1 MRSGGVAPWQADGQ
15 APGFTGG
22 PVRQAAIWEVAAGDG
37 WAYTRR
43 SRAMIVKCESCQTR
57 FRIPDEKVT
66 EKGVKVRCT
75 KCSHTFRVSKTASP
89 AETAPAD
96 PFAQF
101 APAADPPMDQATRPG
116 LYAHGV
122 AASKP
127 APARAQSSA
136 PADLSDLFGS
146 APEPS
151 APAVPLPAASA
162 PRGAAAP
169 GSAGEDYSDVFNA
182 PTRVAMVPPA
192 AAPPTRAAATQ
203 LSRAVNSVPP
213 PAPQSSAP
221 LELSADPFAAQPS
234 QLLAD
239 LPPPDDLFGGLT
251 GPQAQLTTSGS
262 HPLDLGAGAPDRGLF
277 DIPEPREPA
286 PAPTAGDADP
296 FGRFGQSEDPS
307 PPETDQVSEVP
318 SATVQKPAGRPED
331 ARGLEEGKG
340 SGVARRFSGLIVN
353 VSVAALLVVVLLTVG
368 SVYLNEGKL
377 NLSELSVE
385 KARELF
391 LPART
396 LVVRDVSNGLYD
408 TAQGRPVFFVRGE
421 VENRGEGAGRARVRA
436 EILDGETLVRSVEG
450 FAGEVPTPEALHA
463 VQSAEDVRA
472 LTQRLDR
479 GAQPVAPGARVSFLL
494 AFYEYPPDL
503 AAYRLRVTVLP
514 EDGAAASR

>member
-1 MRSGGVAPWQADGQ
+1 
-15 APGFTGG
+15 
-22 PVRQAAIWEVAAGDG
+22 
-37 WAYTRR
+37 
-43 SRAMIVKCESCQTR
+43 MIVKCESCQTR

-75 KCSHTFRVSKTASP
+75 KCAHTFRVSKTASP

-116 LYAHGV
+116 FYAHGV
-122 AASKP
+122 SASKP
-127 APARAQSSA
+127 AEPRAKTSA

-151 APAVPLPAASA
+151 GPAVPVPAAPA
-162 PRGAAAP
+162 PRAAASL

-192 AAPPTRAAATQ
+192 SVASPTRAAADPV
-203 LSRAVNSVPP
+203 SRAVKSA
-213 PAPQSSAP
+213 PAPAPKSSAP
-221 LELSADPFAAQPS
+221 LELAPDPFAAQPS

-277 DIPEPREPA
+277 DIPEPKESA
-286 PAPTAGDADP
+286 PAPTGGGADP
-296 FGRFGQSEDPS
+296 FGMFGQQEAPAPS
-307 PPETDQVSEVP
+307 DAPQVSAVP
-318 SATVQKPAGRPED
+318 AATVQRPAGRPED
-331 ARGLEEGKG
+331 ARGLEEVKG
-340 SGVARRFSGLIVN
+340 LGVARRFSGLIVN

-368 SVYLNEGKL
+368 SVYLNEGRL
-377 NLSELSVE
+377 HLSDLSLQR
-385 KARELF
+385 ARELF
-391 LPART
+391 APPRT
-396 LVVRDVSNGLYD
+396 LVVRDLSNGLYD
-408 TAQGRPVFFVRGE
+408 TLQGRPVFFVRGE
-421 VENRGEGAGRARVRA
+421 VENRSELAGRARVRA
-436 EILDGETLVRSVEG
+436 EILDGDTLVRSVEG
-450 FAGEVPTPEALHA
+450 FAGEVPTPEELHA

-479 GAQPVAPGARVSFLL
+479 GAQPVAPGQRVSFLL
-494 AFYEYPPDL
+494 AFYEFPPDL